1 MFERIS
7 VELDDTQSQL
17 TQLNHDDIN

>member
-1 MFERIS
+1 MFESIS